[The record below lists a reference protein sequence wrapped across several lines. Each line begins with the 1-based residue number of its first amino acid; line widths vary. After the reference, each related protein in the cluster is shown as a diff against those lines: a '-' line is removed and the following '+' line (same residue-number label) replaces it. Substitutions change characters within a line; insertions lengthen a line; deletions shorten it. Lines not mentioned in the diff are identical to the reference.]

1 MSRLRDRMT
10 QLAAAR
16 RTALVAYVTCGDP
29 SLDASVDVVC
39 EAADAGAD
47 VVELGMPFSDP
58 NADGVV
64 IQAAM
69 QRALAAGGGLG
80 PTLDVVRRV
89 RERGCQVPIVLF
101 GYYNPVF
108 VRGVERFAA
117 EAAGAGADALLTVD
131 VPMDELPEIHGPLRA
146 RGLDVV
152 PLVAPTSGE
161 DRMRRVRELD
171 PPFVYYISMTGITG
185 AALGQAA
192 DLEDRVALVRNATGA
207 PVCVG
212 FGIKTAADAARV
224 GAVADGVVVGTA
236 LVQRGLEAGA
246 GGAAGAIAE
255 LIREL
260 RTGLDQ

>member
-1 MSRLRDRMT
+1 VSRLRDRMNA
-10 QLAAAR
+10 LAGEG

-29 SLDASVDVVC
+29 SLDASVEVVC
-39 EAADAGAD
+39 RAAEAGAD

-69 QRALAAGGGLG
+69 QRALAAGGGLQ
-80 PTLDVVRRV
+80 PTLEVVRRV
-89 RERGCQVPIVLF
+89 RARGCQVPVVLF

-117 EAAGAGADALLTVD
+117 EAAEVGADALLTVD
-131 VPMDELPEIHGPLRA
+131 VPMDELAEIHEPLSA

-152 PLVAPTSGE
+152 PLVAPTSGPE
-161 DRMRRVRELD
+161 RMRRVRELA

-185 AALGQAA
+185 AALQQSG
-192 DLEDRVALVRNATGA
+192 DLGGRVALVREATGA

-224 GAVADGVVVGTA
+224 GAIADGVVVGTA
-236 LVQRGLEAGA
+236 LVQRGLDA
-246 GGAAGAIAE
+246 GAAGAAAAIAALVAE
-255 LIREL
+255 LRA
-260 RTGLDQ
+260 GLDG